1 MSKCQNKLRL
11 LIALW
16 SNLLSKDFADV
27 EHVADSGFDP
37 NILTFQEYPSKLLK
51 KIKVLCL

>member
-51 KIKVLCL
+51 KIKVL